1 MGYGIDQEKRGFRQG
16 DLVIIP
22 SVFTDRAGIKTRP
35 GIILSNLKDKSL
47 QDCIVVPISTKKRS
61 YEQIFRLYPD
71 DLEFG
76 ELIYESDVR
85 VDKILSVDRKLIR
98 YKVGKVKRYVVDR
111 IKKVLGE
118 LIK

>member
-1 MGYGIDQEKRGFRQG
+1 
-16 DLVIIP
+16 
-22 SVFTDRAGIKTRP
+22 
-35 GIILSNLKDKSL
+35 
-47 QDCIVVPISTKKRS
+47 
-61 YEQIFRLYPD
+61 LYPD